1 MLVLLLI
8 GCLAQA
14 EEAEPVIDESVTTT
28 SETEEAVEETTEVTP
43 AAPANP
49 TATTTVTVIED
60 ENASVEVTVDQ
71 NGETQINVSVTPDL
85 NIQDESMKTW
95 DDTMEMLELIKQSE
109 AVKAA
114 ETSEET
120 ENESE

>member
-14 EEAEPVIDESVTTT
+14 EEAEAIIDENVTTE
-28 SETEEAVEETTEVTP
+28 SETEEDAEETTEVAP
-43 AAPANP
+43 ATPANP
-49 TATTTVTVIED
+49 AATTTVTVIED
-60 ENASVEVTVDQ
+60 ENASVEVTVDL

-85 NIQDESMKTW
+85 NVQDESMKTW
-95 DDTMEMLELIKQSE
+95 DDTMEMLELIKQSDSE
-109 AVKAA
+109 
-114 ETSEET
+114 ETTEPSEET